1 MVLKSSFKF
10 FWLIF
15 LSLPFSQ
22 ENIWENA
29 EDFIQSY
36 FEPEEFYS
44 ADYVQRIR
52 IIPNGNNENWQQK
65 IRLENDRFKMGWR
78 IDKSSYAEF
87 IQNRKGYLSVQAK
100 DYNIIIGN
108 ARIQTGNSLLFGSD
122 YNSIKSSGNLLSP
135 GKIRWKISPYLGSET
150 SSNPEGVFILKKT
163 SGTNYYMGVEKSA
176 FS

>member
-22 ENIWENA
+22 ENIRENA

-87 IQNRKGYLSVQAK
+87 FQNRKEYLSVQAK

-108 ARIQTGNSLLFGSD
+108 APIQTGNSLLFGWVNFVC
-122 YNSIKSSGNLLSP
+122 YPIT
-135 GKIRWKISPYLGSET
+135 GKRFPDVLPPDLGKHQMKR
-150 SSNPEGVFILKKT
+150 GF
-163 SGTNYYMGVEKSA
+163 
-176 FS
+176 

>member
-15 LSLPFSQ
+15 LSLTFSQ

-87 IQNRKGYLSVQAK
+87 IQNKKSICLFRPRTTILLLVMLVFKLEILFYLAAITTAL
-100 DYNIIIGN
+100 NP
-108 ARIQTGNSLLFGSD
+108 
-122 YNSIKSSGNLLSP
+122 P
-135 GKIRWKISPYLGSET
+135 GI
-150 SSNPEGVFILKKT
+150 
-163 SGTNYYMGVEKSA
+163 YYHLEK
-176 FS
+176 

>member
-1 MVLKSSFKF
+1 MVLKSPFKLL
-10 FWLIF
+10 W
-15 LSLPFSQ
+15 LSLLTITFSQ

-44 ADYVQRIR
+44 SDYIQRIR

-65 IRLENDRFKMGWR
+65 ILFENDRFKMGWR

-87 IQNRKGYLSVQAK
+87 IQNRKGYLSVQANN
-100 DYNIIIGN
+100 YNVIIGN

-135 GKIRWKISPYLGSET
+135 
-150 SSNPEGVFILKKT
+150 
-163 SGTNYYMGVEKSA
+163 EK
-176 FS
+176 

>member
-10 FWLIF
+10 FWLFF

-44 ADYVQRIR
+44 ADYIQRIR

-65 IRLENDRFKMGWR
+65 ILFENDRFKVGCR
-78 IDKSSYAEF
+78 IDKSSSAEF
-87 IQNRKGYLSVQAK
+87 IQN
-100 DYNIIIGN
+100 
-108 ARIQTGNSLLFGSD
+108 
-122 YNSIKSSGNLLSP
+122 
-135 GKIRWKISPYLGSET
+135 
-150 SSNPEGVFILKKT
+150 
-163 SGTNYYMGVEKSA
+163 
-176 FS
+176 